1 MQEAELVGEYMV
13 RPVLTLERVFAPPC
27 SSAATYCGD

>member
-1 MQEAELVGEYMV
+1 MPEAELVGKSMI